1 MYAYCTSSHMSK
13 QFKKWP
19 IKYHFGWLSWP
30 AKIHI
35 KYCTL
40 PTGPTH
46 ISHMYSD
53 STYTHAHATYICAA
67 MTSML
72 RIVFENVQQK
82 HSDKTIFDQQIV
94 NFVQK
99 PVLYPFMAY
108 EIQK

>member
-40 PTGPTH
+40 VSTSQLEPFALVLISTFKGTCTCTG
-46 ISHMYSD
+46 S
-53 STYTHAHATYICAA
+53 
-67 MTSML
+67 
-72 RIVFENVQQK
+72 
-82 HSDKTIFDQQIV
+82 
-94 NFVQK
+94 
-99 PVLYPFMAY
+99 
-108 EIQK
+108 